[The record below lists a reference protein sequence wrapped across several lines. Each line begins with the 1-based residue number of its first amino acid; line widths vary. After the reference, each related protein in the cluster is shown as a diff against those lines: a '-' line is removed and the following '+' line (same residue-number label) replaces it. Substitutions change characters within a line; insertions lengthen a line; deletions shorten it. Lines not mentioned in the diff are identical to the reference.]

1 MLFHL
6 PQASGDAEK
15 MESEWASRTIVV
27 SGIPEDVLPIAVM
40 ADKLTIHFLRP
51 RNGGG
56 EVENVVY
63 PCEVKGNAY
72 VTFEE
77 EKVVESVLKKDEQAL
92 EDKALPSRYP
102 LKVSRYRV
110 DVFTRVSVDLDLS
123 SLEPRMDV
131 GKLLRDLQ
139 SNNKSLHFSA
149 RGERKLHVDG
159 TFTAIKELRKDL
171 LSRIAELP
179 PRRVPKPAGK
189 DGPQAKESRKSCPPA
204 PHEEATII
212 LDSDIFRYM
221 DMFCKEEYEGIL
233 RKQRV
238 TSRVSESDDLT
249 TIQLEEAGD
258 LHDASQLTVAKF
270 SLEMLINRMQQLLV
284 SEKVRLEPGGAGGQ
298 SRGRALE
305 ICEDLKP
312 RFPTVLVHRTAEH
325 VTLIGSSSESYQFR
339 REVENELKSGQTV
352 GGGELKPPGQSTRVV
367 AGSETTYRF
376 SQGLSSADVGGLRAD
391 TALVGEY
398 YPSKKSHVD
407 PSGKRLYDSLA
418 YPCGAEDGSGK
429 RGGYH
434 SLPGPLAGG
443 TSALAL
449 GSHSFSTRSSS
460 VRDGHS
466 VNPVRSPP
474 GV

>member
-1 MLFHL
+1 M
-6 PQASGDAEK
+6 ASGDAEK

-179 PRRVPKPAGK
+179 PVSQLQSSGAKAGGGSDTERRVPKPAGK
-189 DGPQAKESRKSCPPA
+189 DGPQAKESRKSLSSRSYSVSDA
-204 PHEEATII
+204 TQLAQPHEEATII

-352 GGGELKPPGQSTRVV
+352 GG
-367 AGSETTYRF
+367 A
-376 SQGLSSADVGGLRAD
+376 
-391 TALVGEY
+391 
-398 YPSKKSHVD
+398 
-407 PSGKRLYDSLA
+407 
-418 YPCGAEDGSGK
+418 
-429 RGGYH
+429 
-434 SLPGPLAGG
+434 
-443 TSALAL
+443 
-449 GSHSFSTRSSS
+449 SSS
-460 VRDGHS
+460 RPGS
-466 VNPVRSPP
+466 QRGWWPAARPP
-474 GV
+474 TASARA

>member
-1 MLFHL
+1 E
-6 PQASGDAEK
+6 ASALTTE
-15 MESEWASRTIVV
+15 TIVV

-77 EKVVESVLKKDEQAL
+77 EKGTAYRQAAHL
-92 EDKALPSRYP
+92 PLCPGLRSPSQPLLTPVARAHSKAL
-102 LKVSRYRV
+102 
-110 DVFTRVSVDLDLS
+110 DFFQVFTRVSVDLDLS

-179 PRRVPKPAGK
+179 P
-189 DGPQAKESRKSCPPA
+189 ESRKSLSSRSYSVSDA
-204 PHEEATII
+204 TQLAQPHEEATII

-352 GGGELKPPGQSTRVV
+352 GG
-367 AGSETTYRF
+367 A
-376 SQGLSSADVGGLRAD
+376 
-391 TALVGEY
+391 
-398 YPSKKSHVD
+398 
-407 PSGKRLYDSLA
+407 
-418 YPCGAEDGSGK
+418 
-429 RGGYH
+429 
-434 SLPGPLAGG
+434 
-443 TSALAL
+443 
-449 GSHSFSTRSSS
+449 SSS
-460 VRDGHS
+460 RPGS
-466 VNPVRSPP
+466 QRGWWPAARPP
-474 GV
+474 TASARA

>member
-1 MLFHL
+1 MKPDISLCVVPGPRAPT

-77 EKVVESVLKKDEQAL
+77 EKGTAYRQA
-92 EDKALPSRYP
+92 ARTGAQYP
-102 LKVSRYRV
+102 LKVSPHSKAL
-110 DVFTRVSVDLDLS
+110 DFFQVFTRVSVDLDLS

-179 PRRVPKPAGK
+179 PVSQLQSSGAKAGGGSDTERRVPKPAGK
-189 DGPQAKESRKSCPPA
+189 DGPQ
-204 PHEEATII
+204 EATII

-352 GGGELKPPGQSTRVV
+352 GG
-367 AGSETTYRF
+367 A
-376 SQGLSSADVGGLRAD
+376 
-391 TALVGEY
+391 
-398 YPSKKSHVD
+398 
-407 PSGKRLYDSLA
+407 
-418 YPCGAEDGSGK
+418 
-429 RGGYH
+429 
-434 SLPGPLAGG
+434 
-443 TSALAL
+443 
-449 GSHSFSTRSSS
+449 SSS
-460 VRDGHS
+460 RPGS
-466 VNPVRSPP
+466 QRGWWPAARPP
-474 GV
+474 TASARA